1 MSPFLVVFFH
11 ILCGMKP
18 TEIENLVG
26 SNYTS
31 PWMFGVT
38 ISDSQ
43 LSLLFKVAFPVIY
56 RTKKTQSP
64 EYY

>member
-1 MSPFLVVFFH
+1 
-11 ILCGMKP
+11 MKP

-56 RTKKTQSP
+56 RTKNP
-64 EYY
+64 IP